1 MALTA
6 EEARVLACLV
16 EKERSVPDSYP
27 MTLNALRLACNQ
39 TTARDPVVTYD
50 DRTVD
55 AALLSLKSMG
65 LVRFVHPSHGGRT
78 TRYRHT
84 ADERWRLTPAE
95 LGVLATLALRGP
107 QTAGEL
113 RNRAARHLDGGDVTV
128 DEALDALASRR
139 PEPFAVRLERRSG
152 EREVRFAHLL
162 AGEVDESASGGPRS
176 AASASAAV
184 SGDSG
189 SADDIASDAAS
200 DVTSDVS
207 VEVTE
212 LAAELARL
220 RARVDRLEREL
231 GVID

>member
-1 MALTA
+1 MALSA

-16 EKERSVPDSYP
+16 EKEQSVPDSYP
-27 MTLNALRLACNQ
+27 LTLNALRLACNQ
-39 TTARDPVVTYD
+39 TTARSPVVTYD

-84 ADERWRLTPAE
+84 ADERWRLEPGE
-95 LGVLATLALRGP
+95 LGVLATLVLRGP

-113 RNRAARHLDGGDVTV
+113 RTRAARHLEAGEVTV

-139 PEPFAVRLERRSG
+139 PEPFATRIERRSG

-162 AGEVDESASGGPRS
+162 TGEVDRS
-176 AASASAAV
+176 ADVDRDDTDEPAPRGVDDDVSTG
-184 SGDSG
+184 SGDV
-189 SADDIASDAAS
+189 AALAN
-200 DVTSDVS
+200 
-207 VEVTE
+207 EV
-212 LAAELARL
+212 ARL
-220 RARVDRLEREL
+220 RVRVDRLEREL